1 VRDNLFKMENEMTEK
16 QKIAQQD
23 FVDNSIFDLIK
34 NLSPSSAEINWD
46 ISVISEIRL
55 ILQNLY
61 VNKLELCDEEEFYP
75 SIE

>member
-1 VRDNLFKMENEMTEK
+1 MTEK

-23 FVDNSIFDLIK
+23 FVDNSILELIK
-34 NLSPSSAEINWD
+34 ELNPSSDEINWD
-46 ISVISEIRL
+46 ISVITEIRL

>member
-1 VRDNLFKMENEMTEK
+1 MTEK

-34 NLSPSSAEINWD
+34 NLSPSSDEINWD

>member
-1 VRDNLFKMENEMTEK
+1 VGANKSKEKNMTEK

-23 FVDNSIFDLIK
+23 FVDNSIFELVKDLC
-34 NLSPSSAEINWD
+34 PSSEIINWD
-46 ISVISEIRL
+46 IKIISEIRL

-61 VNKLELCDEEEFYP
+61 VNELELCDDEEFYP

>member
-1 VRDNLFKMENEMTEK
+1 MTEK

-34 NLSPSSAEINWD
+34 ELSPSSEIINWD
-46 ISVISEIRL
+46 MSVISEIRL

-61 VNKLELCDEEEFYP
+61 VNKYELCDEEEFYP

>member
-1 VRDNLFKMENEMTEK
+1 MGDNLIKTENKMTEK

-34 NLSPSSAEINWD
+34 SLCPSSDEINWD
-46 ISVISEIRL
+46 LSVITEIRL

-61 VNKLELCDEEEFYP
+61 VNRLELCDEEEFYP